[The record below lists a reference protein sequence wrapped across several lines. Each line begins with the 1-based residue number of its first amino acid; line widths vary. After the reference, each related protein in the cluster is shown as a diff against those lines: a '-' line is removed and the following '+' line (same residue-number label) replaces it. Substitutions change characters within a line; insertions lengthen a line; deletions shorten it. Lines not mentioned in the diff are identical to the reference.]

1 VAPSVESGVGFAR
14 ALCPRTGQTSNDIA
28 NCPLKSGSV
37 TTQPEKARKKR
48 QVTEIAHEN
57 FMKWLEHCQESGDEI
72 GKSFA
77 TIIEMLY
84 IRAPQRNALSRG
96 STNCASGELKICL
109 SFFVLFILYR
119 NLPLLTISYFP
130 VVFYLRLFVLAVL
143 LLYIEKL
150 IDVMWTSRKITHRCS
165 TGSSSL
171 LPERYSEQRA

>member
-37 TTQPEKARKKR
+37 TTQPEKAREKR

-57 FMKWLEHCQESGDEI
+57 FMKRLEHCQESGDEI

-77 TIIEMLY
+77 TIIKELC
-84 IRAPQRNALSRG
+84 IRAPQRNALTEAAPIAQVG
-96 STNCASGELKICL
+96 NLKYACL
-109 SFFVLFILYR
+109 FSLFILYR

-130 VVFYLRLFVLAVL
+130 VVFYLHLFVLAVL
-143 LLYIEKL
+143 LLYHIEKL
-150 IDVMWTSRKITHRCS
+150 ID
-165 TGSSSL
+165 
-171 LPERYSEQRA
+171 AA